1 MHQPGGPSL
10 MSSLNYCQTAAGS
23 RLLRSNILEPLTNW
37 EKINQRLD
45 AIEELTNRPTE
56 LLDPI
61 KVRSL
66 SDSVVSNIETLKNS

>member
-1 MHQPGGPSL
+1 